1 VSINRERDGEI
12 AELVRRAKIGDPKA
26 FDLMVDHYTPNLYRV
41 VRRLASDQG
50 EAEEIV
56 QEAWLRAWRAFSRYK
71 DDRPLINWLIRIAV
85 NVARDR
91 WRKKKP
97 LDFADLS
104 DSEVDVPDLDPG
116 PEEKL
121 TRKET
126 LERLV
131 NGVERLPP
139 KHRMVVA
146 LRYDAGHS
154 YKEIADILG
163 VPINTV
169 RTHLHRAKSALRIW
183 MEVEDE

>member
-1 VSINRERDGEI
+1 MSINRGRYGEH
-12 AELVRRAKIGDPKA
+12 AELVHRAKIGDPKA
-26 FDLMVDHYTPNLYRV
+26 FDLIVDHYTPNLYRV

-50 EAEEIV
+50 EAEDIV
-56 QEAWLRAWRAFSRYK
+56 QEAWLRAWRAFPGDK
-71 DDRPLINWLIRIAV
+71 DDRPVINWLIRIAV

-104 DSEVDVPDLDPG
+104 GSEVDVPDLDPG
-116 PEEKL
+116 PEERL
-121 TRKET
+121 ARKEA
-126 LERLV
+126 LERLAH
-131 NGVERLPP
+131 GVERLRPE
-139 KHRMVVA
+139 HRMVVA